1 LTVQFEP
8 VGGITRIC
16 GGEEISMKT
25 TILLLGA
32 TVAAVGTL
40 AACGG
45 GSTGP
50 AAGGGAPAGTAI
62 AVHDVSGVG
71 QTLVDASG
79 KTLYFADQ
87 EAGGMIKC
95 TGNCLSFWMPAT
107 GTAADTKAVSGL
119 GTMKRSDTS
128 ADQLTFQGKPLYT
141 FKLDTGAGQ
150 AKGNN
155 FSDAFSGT
163 SFTWHAATTTAAAPT
178 TSPSQSS
185 GGGGG
190 YGY

>member
-1 LTVQFEP
+1 
-8 VGGITRIC
+8 
-16 GGEEISMKT
+16 MKHWK
-25 TILLLGA
+25 LLLGA
-32 TVAAVGTL
+32 TVGMLTL
-40 AACGG
+40 AACGSSSS
-45 GSTGP
+45 GSSQP
-50 AAGGGAPAGTAI
+50 AAGNAPAASG
-62 AVHDVSGVG
+62 AVVSVKNVDGVG
-71 QTLVDASG
+71 QTLVDSSG

-107 GTAADTKAVSGL
+107 GTAADAKSVTGVGV
-119 GTMKRSDTS
+119 MKRSDTS

-141 FKLDTGAGQ
+141 FKLDTGAGKAQ
-150 AKGNN
+150 GNN
-155 FSDAFSGT
+155 VTDSFSGM

-178 TSPSQSS
+178 QAPSSSS

>member
-1 LTVQFEP
+1 
-8 VGGITRIC
+8 
-16 GGEEISMKT
+16 MKT

-32 TVAAVGTL
+32 TVAALGALT
-40 AACGG
+40 ACG
-45 GSTGP
+45 SDAQP
-50 AAGGGAPAGTAI
+50 AAGGAAAA
-62 AVHDVSGVG
+62 AVSVKDVSGVG

-95 TGNCLSFWMPAT
+95 SGSCLSFWIPAT
-107 GTAADTKAVSGL
+107 GSATDAKSVTGL
-119 GTMKRSDTS
+119 ATMKRSDTG

-141 FKLDTGAGQ
+141 FKLDTAAGE

-155 FSDAFSGT
+155 LADAFAGT
-163 SFTWHAATTTAAAPT
+163 NFTWHAATTTAAAPT
-178 TSPSQSS
+178 QAPSSS
-185 GGGGG
+185 DGGG